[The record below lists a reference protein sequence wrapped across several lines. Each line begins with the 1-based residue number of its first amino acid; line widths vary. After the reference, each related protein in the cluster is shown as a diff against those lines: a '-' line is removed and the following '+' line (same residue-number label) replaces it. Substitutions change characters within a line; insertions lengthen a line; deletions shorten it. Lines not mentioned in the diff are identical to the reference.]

1 MKKIDFIMD
10 KIEQGYS
17 VQKITDD
24 IYTFTINNKKYSKD
38 FFNTLYYN
46 NKNEFRFRNVETKP
60 K

>member
-60 K
+60 R

>member
-24 IYTFTINNKKYSKD
+24 TYTFTINNKSYSKD
-38 FFNTLYYN
+38 FFKTLYYN
-46 NKNEFRFRNVETKP
+46 NKNEFRIWNVETKP

>member
-1 MKKIDFIMD
+1 MD

-60 K
+60 R

>member
-10 KIEQGYS
+10 KIEPGYS

-24 IYTFTINNKKYSKD
+24 IYTFTINTKKYSKD

-46 NKNEFRFRNVETKP
+46 NKNEFRFRYVETKP
-60 K
+60 R